1 MLRRI
6 TSILAAALAAVA
18 PAAGSAQAPSPGA
31 PGAPLRPYGSVPPVN
46 QHLRDGWYLGFG
58 LGSGGGSVTVDGQ
71 NRSFQNV
78 LRSNGVD
85 SSLTAA
91 LQFEVGAT
99 VRPDLLVGFDVRM
112 LRSQGSTSQFGPST
126 DLGVQATDYLAVL
139 TWFPAERGF
148 FLRGGA
154 GLATIALDANDRFGR
169 SSDSHGGVAALAGLG
184 YAFWLGQH
192 FNLTLNLDMSG
203 QAYGGGA
210 GLPESSR
217 FIDGYLG
224 FTWY

>member
-1 MLRRI
+1 MTRRI
-6 TSILAAALAAVA
+6 ASILAAALATLA
-18 PAAGSAQAPSPGA
+18 PALSSAQAPSPGA
-31 PGAPLRPYGSVPPVN
+31 PGAPYPPYGSVPPVN
-46 QHLRDGWYLGFG
+46 QHLRDNWYIGFG
-58 LGSGGGSVTVDGQ
+58 VGSGGGNVTVDGQ
-71 NRSFQNV
+71 NLSFQDV
-78 LRSNGVD
+78 LRGNGVD
-85 SSLTAA
+85 SSFTGA

-99 VRPDLLVGFDVRM
+99 VRPDLLVGFDVR
-112 LRSQGSTSQFGPST
+112 LIRSQGSTSLFGPST

-154 GLATIALDANDRFGR
+154 GVATMTLDANSRGAR
-169 SSDSHGGVAALAGLG
+169 SSDTHAGVGALAGLG

-192 FNLTLNLDMSG
+192 FNLTLNLDASA
-203 QAYGGGA
+203 QKYGGGV

-217 FIDGYLG
+217 FVDAYLG